1 MFRNKN
7 RHSLQPAKKQ
17 LFSMNAEDF
26 PDITP
31 SAAAPSNNNA
41 KPQKSTP
48 AVATGMDFKNCYK
61 PPSETIVKNDR
72 TPEWLYG
79 FGVKNPHKIWFE
91 NYNREVVEIAK
102 MPNINDESPS
112 MEELIAEYCR
122 EWENYKEEY
131 IELHGYED
139 FERTFISPRVN
150 YDDDFDP
157 MDYEEEEDEEE
168 VDELY
173 DEYGDA
179 YDDPYYDK

>member
-17 LFSMNAEDF
+17 LFSMNAEEF

-31 SAAAPSNNNA
+31 SAAAIRNDAA
-41 KPQKSTP
+41 KPQKSF
-48 AVATGMDFKNCYK
+48 VEMDFKNCYK
-61 PPSETIVKNDR
+61 PPPVISVQNDR

-79 FGVKNPHKIWFE
+79 FGEKNPHKVWFE
-91 NYNREVVEIAK
+91 NYKREVVEIAK

-112 MEELIAEYCR
+112 MEELISEYCL

-131 IELHGYED
+131 IELYGYDEY
-139 FERTFISPRVN
+139 EKRFISLRMN
-150 YDDDFDP
+150 YDDDYDP
-157 MDYEEEEDEEE
+157 MDYEEEEVEDD

-173 DEYGDA
+173 DEYGDP

>member
-17 LFSMNAEDF
+17 LFSINDEEF

-31 SAAAPSNNNA
+31 SSTSIKDAA
-41 KPQKSTP
+41 KPQKSVV
-48 AVATGMDFKNCYK
+48 AVEMDFKNCYK
-61 PPSETIVKNDR
+61 PPSDTIVKNDR

-79 FGVKNPHKIWFE
+79 FGQNNPHKIWFE

-102 MPNINDESPS
+102 LPNINDESPS
-112 MEELIAEYCR
+112 TEQLLAEYCI

-131 IELHGYED
+131 IELYGYDEY
-139 FERTFISPRVN
+139 EKRFISLRMN
-150 YDDDFDP
+150 YDDDYDP
-157 MDYEEEEDEEE
+157 MDYEEEEVED
-168 VDELY
+168 DTDDLY

>member
-7 RHSLQPAKKQ
+7 RHSLQPVKKQ

-31 SAAAPSNNNA
+31 SAVASSNDA
-41 KPQKSTP
+41 TKPQKTP
-48 AVATGMDFKNCYK
+48 PAIVEMDFKNCYK

-79 FGVKNPHKIWFE
+79 FGEKNPHKIWFE
-91 NYNREVVEIAK
+91 NYNREVVEIDK

-112 MEELIAEYCR
+112 VEELLAEYCM
-122 EWENYKEEY
+122 EWERYKEEY
-131 IELHGYED
+131 IELYGYDD
-139 FERTFISPRVN
+139 FERTFISPRMN
-150 YDDDFDP
+150 YHEDDVQ

-168 VDELY
+168 DDEQY

-179 YDDPYYDK
+179 YDDYYDK

>member
-7 RHSLQPAKKQ
+7 RHSLQPVKKQ

-31 SAAAPSNNNA
+31 SAAACSNDVT

-48 AVATGMDFKNCYK
+48 AIVEMDFKNCYK
-61 PPSETIVKNDR
+61 PPPVVSVENNR
-72 TPEWLYG
+72 TPGWLYG
-79 FGVKNPHKIWFE
+79 FGEKTPHKIWFE
-91 NYNREVVEIAK
+91 NYKREVIEIDK
-102 MPNINDESPS
+102 IPNINDESPS
-112 MEELIAEYCR
+112 MEELLAEYCM
-122 EWENYKEEY
+122 EWERYKEEY
-131 IELHGYED
+131 IELYGYDEY
-139 FERTFISPRVN
+139 EKRFISLRMN

-157 MDYEEEEDEEE
+157 MDYEEEEVEEE

-179 YDDPYYDK
+179 YDDYYEK

>member
-7 RHSLQPAKKQ
+7 RHSLQPAVKKQ
-17 LFSMNAEDF
+17 FSINAEEF

-31 SAAAPSNNNA
+31 SAAASSNDTT
-41 KPQKSTP
+41 KSQKSP
-48 AVATGMDFKNCYK
+48 SVVANGMDFKNCYK
-61 PPSETIVKNDR
+61 PPSETIVENDR

-79 FGVKNPHKIWFE
+79 FGEKNPHKIWFE
-91 NYNREVVEIAK
+91 NYNREVVEIDK

-112 MEELIAEYCR
+112 VEELMAEYCM
-122 EWENYKEEY
+122 EWERYKEEY
-131 IELHGYED
+131 IELYGYEN
-139 FERTFISPRVN
+139 FERTFISPRMN

-157 MDYEEEEDEEE
+157 MDYEEEEDDDDA
-168 VDELY
+168 DELY